1 MPMAATWP
9 EDGASAAS
17 TSLAAA
23 VRSEWT
29 SKPLRAAYV
38 RLRAVGGFPVARL
51 LNMLAAPVAACS
63 GNATARPRGASG
75 HAAGPAV
82 APLRSQLVRSGGRR
96 VGLSAEPC
104 MAVAACY
111 DAHARWPRPPR
122 LRHAVRLLQ
131 QQSRRASATASLT
144 HTPARP
150 RSMCSAPPGHRRRCR
165 ARGARAAAALRA
177 PHIPKT
183 ARLLRR
189 MLPTRR
195 CVYRR
200 TGARRACGARDSQ
213 SWWRHA

>member
-1 MPMAATWP
+1 MSRFRCPRSLAASRP
-9 EDGASAAS
+9 GHSQRPSVPSGCRSASAAPTCGCAS
-17 TSLAAA
+17 EATFRLPGSQPCWPLRWRPAAA
-23 VRSEWT
+23 TPRRA
-29 SKPLRAAYV
+29 RAAP
-38 RLRAVGGFPVARL
+38 AGTL
-51 LNMLAAPVAACS
+51 L
-63 GNATARPRGASG
+63 
-75 HAAGPAV
+75 
-82 APLRSQLVRSGGRR
+82 GRR
-96 VGLSAEPC
+96 WHRCGRSWCVRARREADCRQEPC
-104 MAVAACY
+104 MAACH

-150 RSMCSAPPGHRRRCR
+150 RSMCSAPLGHRRRCR